1 MYAAGADA
9 TRSGLAERALS
20 SGARAGPA
28 PRAVPDLPHADAGRG
43 HRVRGRGPCVG
54 GGGRRRRRGGGRG
67 RRGRGRHRRARQLQ
81 HKGALA
87 PGPVQQARMDVTWE
101 GEGSE
106 KSDSRGKDGAGSGWG
121 GRYDL
126 EKAGLHGYLTPCRR
140 MGESSQVVG
149 PPWSPAGALF
159 LAQHGPRSG
168 LSTLQADTKA
178 GQWPG
183 KIGAQ
188 PGLQNCS
195 RFCKHTGRCA
205 YFLRCSGQQ
214 GALLPPQQ
222 RLQRGRQA

>member
-1 MYAAGADA
+1 MLCPTCRTRTLVADIAYVDAGRAAAAAGGGGDAAAGA
-9 TRSGLAERALS
+9 AEAAAAEAED
-20 SGARAGPA
+20 GI
-28 PRAVPDLPHADAGRG
+28 V
-43 HRVRGRGPCVG
+43 VRGSYSTKARRPFGVLSGP
-54 GGGRRRRRGGGRG
+54 
-67 RRGRGRHRRARQLQ
+67 L
-81 HKGALA
+81 
-87 PGPVQQARMDVTWE
+87 QQARMDVTWE